1 MTNSVIRDDKGK
13 FVKGAPSPN
22 KAGRPK
28 NTKGTKHKY
37 SKSKLETMLNKCGLE
52 SFELMM
58 QIGKDALS
66 KGDLGT
72 AIKCFVF
79 VGGKYYELTIHNDK
93 ILMQE
98 QKKRD
103 TDNEEENSDEGEQFT
118 NVEISFPVFKAV

>member
-1 MTNSVIRDDKGK
+1 MTDKENIRNEKGQ
-13 FVKGAPSPN
+13 FQRGISGNP
-22 KAGRPK
+22 AGRK
-28 NTKGTKHKY
+28 KGTKGSKHKY
-37 SKSKLETMLNKCGLE
+37 AKSKLETMLNKCGLE
-52 SFELMM
+52 SFEQIM
-58 QIGKDALS
+58 QLGKEAAA
-66 KGDLGT
+66 KGDINT

-103 TDNEEENSDEGEQFT
+103 ADNEEENSDEGEQFT